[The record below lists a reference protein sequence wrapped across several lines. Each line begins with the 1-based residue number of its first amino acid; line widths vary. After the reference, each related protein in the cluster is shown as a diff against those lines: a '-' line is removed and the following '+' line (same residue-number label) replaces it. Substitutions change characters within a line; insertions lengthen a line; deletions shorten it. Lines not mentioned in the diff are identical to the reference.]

1 MEEQRKGF
9 SGDED
14 FDAEVEEDTLEG
26 KYLTFRLAD
35 EEYGI
40 AIRYVTEI
48 IGVQRITEVPDLP
61 EFMRGVINLRGKV
74 IPLMDMRSR
83 FQLPAREFDERTCFV
98 VVEIESYTVGLVVD
112 EVNEV
117 VGIDADQIEPPPRR
131 ARQGAGYICGLGKI
145 GEEVKILL
153 DLKALA
159 FTEDLVSLAEL
170 GVTQTAPE

>member
-1 MEEQRKGF
+1 MKERRKGF
-9 SGDED
+9 AGEEE
-14 FDAEVEEDTLEG
+14 FEAEEDTLEG

-48 IGVQRITEVPDLP
+48 IGVQRVTEVPDLP

-83 FQLPAREFDERTCFV
+83 FQLPAREYDERTCFV
-98 VVEIESYTVGLVVD
+98 VVEIEDYTVGLVVD

-117 VGIDADQIEPPPRR
+117 ATIAADQIEPPPRR
-131 ARQGAGYICGLGKI
+131 ARQSAGYICGLGKV

-170 GVTQTAPE
+170 GVSGEAPE

>member
-1 MEEQRKGF
+1 MEDRSKGF
-9 SGDED
+9 AGEEELDEG
-14 FDAEVEEDTLEG
+14 AEDTLEG

-48 IGVQRITEVPDLP
+48 IGVQRVTEVPDLP
-61 EFMRGVINLRGKV
+61 
-74 IPLMDMRSR
+74 DMRSR
-83 FQLPAREFDERTCFV
+83 FQLPAKEYDERTCFV
-98 VVEIESYTVGLVVD
+98 VVEIEDYTVGLVVD

-117 VGIDADQIEPPPRR
+117 ATIAADQIEPPPRR
-131 ARQGAGYICGLGKI
+131 ARKGAGYICGLGKV

-170 GVTQTAPE
+170 GVTGEAPE